1 MWAEW
6 LLPCIPNTCKIT
18 GATQRPFPTQRPYT
32 LFFSSSFFSTSF
44 LYQPSPVSTSFSLSV
59 VDHLI
64 LWGLRLRVGN
74 FLFFHRCSSFSQRV
88 QFTLRGLFRF
98 ASTWLFAS
106 QSTFELTGLWSITLP
121 PRQRHFDTLRED
133 CVLFT
138 RSLRSFQFSFTLI
151 CPLDHWTHLN
161 VIQLE
166 TAS

>member
-6 LLPCIPNTCKIT
+6 LLPCITNTCKIT

-74 FLFFHRCSSFSQRV
+74 FFSSTGALHSPSAFSSLYV
-88 QFTLRGLFRF
+88 DSS
-98 ASTWLFAS
+98 A
-106 QSTFELTGLWSITLP
+106 
-121 PRQRHFDTLRED
+121 
-133 CVLFT
+133 
-138 RSLRSFQFSFTLI
+138 SLRPGYSPLKALLNWLGCDLSPSLPGCVISTLQERIVSCSPVHYAPSNSHLPSFVRWIIERTSMSF
-151 CPLDHWTHLN
+151 D
-161 VIQLE
+161 
-166 TAS
+166 